1 MFYNPIYLIENIPI
15 INNRFIII
23 VLANIPF
30 DIFVIYCTLLII
42 YNLLFD
48 PFIVNLSNVWLF
60 SQIYLVFDV
69 LKDNSAG

>member
-48 PFIVNLSNVWLF
+48 PFIVNLSNV
-60 SQIYLVFDV
+60 
-69 LKDNSAG
+69 

>member
-30 DIFVIYCTLLII
+30 DIFVIYFTLLII